1 MKSHGGQEKD
11 ELPMPSLILQWKKIK
26 VWCAAHWKWLI
37 FSVASLFALVFG
49 YSKSREFKITGQLA
63 KKNFDK
69 ERKII
74 ENSGKELIADHVE
87 AHEVHDKA
95 HEKNVL
101 SFEKK
106 KEELRKEKLRR
117 LLDKPE
123 ADPKEISDF
132 LDEMGIDEE

>member
-1 MKSHGGQEKD
+1 M
-11 ELPMPSLILQWKKIK
+11 IIWWKKTK
-26 VWCAAHWKWLI
+26 AWCLAHWRWMI
-37 FSVASLFALVFG
+37 FGIASLFALVFG
-49 YSKSREFKITGQLA
+49 YSKSRAWKIQSEVSR
-63 KKNFDK
+63 KNYKREK
-69 ERKII
+69 EII
-74 ENSGKELIADHVE
+74 EKANKAHVEDVFE

-95 HEKNVL
+95 HEENVL

-123 ADPKEISDF
+123 ADPKEIADF